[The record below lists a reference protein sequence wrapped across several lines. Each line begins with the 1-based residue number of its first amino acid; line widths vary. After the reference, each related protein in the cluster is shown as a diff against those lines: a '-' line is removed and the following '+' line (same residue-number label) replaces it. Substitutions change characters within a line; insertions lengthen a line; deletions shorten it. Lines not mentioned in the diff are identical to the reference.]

1 MHRRTAIAL
10 GIAAAACGLTGF
22 TVIHHPKDTTPE
34 GVYLRLAS
42 ALGRGDVRPTFTALD
57 DEAQRACHAIR
68 DHRQMAS
75 ERVQASYPE
84 PERSKLLALYRA
96 HAEAPD
102 GADVWVEMATRL
114 GWIARLR
121 RDLSGVARVEVDGDR
136 AVVETARGARYLFRR
151 REGGLWGLS
160 MFTAELL
167 AEAERAARDWDVV
180 ERASLDYDEDDR
192 ARP

>member
-10 GIAAAACGLTGF
+10 GITAAACGLTGF
-22 TVIHHPKDTTPE
+22 TVMRHPGDTTPE
-34 GVYLRLAS
+34 RAYLRLAS

-57 DEAQRACHAIR
+57 DEAQRACHDIR
-68 DHRQMAS
+68 DHRQKTS
-75 ERVQASYPE
+75 DRIQESYPE

-102 GADVWVEMATRL
+102 GADVWVEMAARL

-136 AVVETARGARYLFRR
+136 AVVETARGTRYPFRR

-160 MFTAELL
+160 MFTAELV

-180 ERASLDYDEDDR
+180 ERAALDYDGLR
-192 ARP
+192 R

>member
-22 TVIHHPKDTTPE
+22 TVIRHPSDTTPE
-34 GVYLRLAS
+34 GAYLRLAS

-57 DEAQRACHAIR
+57 DQAQRACHAIR
-68 DHRQMAS
+68 DHRQRAS
-75 ERVQASYPE
+75 DRVQASYPE
-84 PERSKLLALYRA
+84 PERSKLLELYRA

-114 GWIARLR
+114 GWVARLR
-121 RDLSGVARVEVDGDR
+121 RDLSGVAQVEVDGDR

-180 ERASLDYDEDDR
+180 ERAALDYDGSR
-192 ARP
+192 R